1 MHGPSPRPATY
12 TYAKYTEENIASNQ
26 SEQSAR
32 EAVFEN
38 YIRIVTALIK
48 KLRTGS
54 VASD

>member
-32 EAVFEN
+32 EAVFGN
-38 YIRIVTALIK
+38 YYIRIVTALIK
-48 KLRTGS
+48 N
-54 VASD
+54 